1 MTAEFATSLQYNI
14 KQTYLNHVIISYNVL
29 EPNMYSDV
37 RYNNFYADLLF
48 RYDIAIDILILFGTF
63 KSDWVGGCYLL
74 QV

>member
-29 EPNMYSDV
+29 EHNMYSDV